1 MNAINIQDELPDITY
16 TKLRDAIDHTALKP
30 ETSEADLLNLF
41 YEANTWQIPTVCF
54 SPNKFPLSEK
64 LASAASGLRLAV
76 VVGFPSGAHT
86 TSVKVQESREA
97 ITNGAD
103 EIDLVIDLAAASA
116 KDWKYLETQIAS
128 VRREMPAEKNLKVII
143 ESALFETKDIR
154 TLALVCEA
162 GGADY
167 VKTSTGFHPSGGA
180 SLKAVQTI
188 AEAVGGRLGIKASGG
203 IKTLRQALSYLDA
216 GATRLGMSASLSV
229 LSSGR
234 QVLS

>member
-1 MNAINIQDELPDITY
+1 MNACKVQDELPDISY
-16 TKLRDAIDHTALKP
+16 TTLRDAIDHTALKP

-41 YEANTWQIPTVCF
+41 FEANTWQIPTVCF
-54 SPNKFPLSEK
+54 SPNKLPLSEK
-64 LASAASGLRLAV
+64 LASAAGGLNLAV

-86 TSVKVQESREA
+86 TSVKVQETREA
-97 ITNGAD
+97 IANGAS

-116 KDWKYLETQIAS
+116 KDWKYLETQIAR
-128 VRREMPAEKNLKVII
+128 VREEIPADKKLKVII

-154 TLALVCEA
+154 ALALVCEA
-162 GGADY
+162 SGADY

-180 SLKAVQTI
+180 SLNAVQTI
-188 AEAVGGRLGIKASGG
+188 GEAVGGRLGIKASGG
-203 IKTLRQALSYLDA
+203 IKSLDQALRYLDA

-229 LSSGR
+229 LSAGR